1 MAAQNK
7 QIKKLNV
14 GNFLGF
20 LQDAETKGA
29 QHILEVK
36 DGKIF
41 TKILPLQSKEFIK
54 YVSAD
59 LVGIGG
65 DWSDFKDGSYRFYM
79 ADLDKIIK
87 AFDIAKHMKKDVVNV
102 KVSVVAV
109 ENEDYIRIDRW
120 WLEGQLKLQI
130 SAKDGAFSF
139 NYLTDGRWA
148 DMNAAPTIAEFD
160 LDSDDIA
167 GLKKIF
173 SYLTIEDNK
182 SGKEQGLHVHLT
194 KTKEGQPQIK
204 FTEDDEKLFTME
216 HDKNVIYHQEITTT
230 HLSFHAYILGLLNQ
244 SLYRIHIKQFGEV
257 QILVAQPSGD
267 MPRTIVIPLTDQTS
281 AAK

>member
-1 MAAQNK
+1 MAPQNK

-20 LQDAETKGA
+20 LQDADTKNS
-29 QHILEVK
+29 QHVLEIK
-36 DGKIF
+36 DGKIY

-59 LVGIGG
+59 LAGIGG
-65 DWSDFKDGSYRFYM
+65 DWSEFKDGAYRFYM

-102 KVSVVAV
+102 KVSAVAV
-109 ENEDYIRIDRW
+109 ENEDYIRIDRM

-148 DMNAAPTIAEFD
+148 EMMAAETIAEFD
-160 LDSDDIA
+160 LDSDDIN

-182 SGKEQGLHVHLT
+182 VAKEQGLHLHLV
-194 KTKEGQPQIK
+194 KTKEGQPLIK
-204 FTEDDEKLFTME
+204 FTEDDEKLFVME
-216 HDKNVIYHQEITTT
+216 HDKNVIYHKDIKAT
-230 HLSFHAYILGLLNQ
+230 HLSFHAYIIGLLNQ
-244 SLYRIHIKQFGEV
+244 NLYRMHIKQFGEV
-257 QILVAQPSGD
+257 QILVAVPTGD

-281 AAK
+281 